1 MATTERRRLLRQALA
16 TAAAALAPMLL
27 GSARAQGP
35 RTPMQV
41 WKSPSCGCCAE
52 WVKIV
57 EAAGFAVTVHDVG
70 NTAAR
75 QRLKVPMALGSCHTA
90 LVAGY
95 AVEGHVPPADIRRL
109 LAERPRAVGRAVPGR
124 PIGCNRSKAAV
135 CAAPSQ
141 PPCPANRPT
150 SRAASASDFAFI
162 SPITAPRPEDR
173 HNHCF
178 PPPAP
183 ALARRFSQCALP
195 P

>member
-109 LAERPRAVGRAVPGR
+109 LAERPRAVGLAVPGM
-124 PIGCNRSKAAV
+124 PIGSPGMDGPEYGGQRDRYAV
-135 CAAPSQ
+135 LLLLHDGSTQ
-141 PPCPANRPT
+141 VF
-150 SRAASASDFAFI
+150 SR
-162 SPITAPRPEDR
+162 
-173 HNHCF
+173 HG
-178 PPPAP
+178 
-183 ALARRFSQCALP
+183 
-195 P
+195 